1 MSQYLIAFCYLFT
14 IVLLFLAFFI
24 IRAVPFSS
32 PFNIDLYCD
41 NTIISFAIY
50 NPAELQY
57 RTGPPQEKVREH
69 DWNTNWNE
77 EEEVNNDWDN
87 HVSQVDN
94 DADWNQP
101 DNWITG
107 LASQPQF
114 NTPEWVDWVFN
125 HININQIREIAGRLF
140 AQNFRANY
148 EAAHGVPFRVG
159 TPEPSIPE
167 LEEEPVEEAQG
178 QWEIGSND
186 EIPGFGNFE

>member
-24 IRAVPFSS
+24 VRAVPFGS
-32 PFNIDLYCD
+32 PFNIDLYRD

-77 EEEVNNDWDN
+77 KEEVNNDWDN
-87 HVSQVDN
+87 HISQVDN

-101 DNWITG
+101 DDWITG

-125 HININQIREIAGRLF
+125 HININQIREITGRLF

>member
-14 IVLLFLAFFI
+14 IVFLFLAFFI
-24 IRAVPFSS
+24 VRAVPFSS
-32 PFNIDLYCD
+32 PFNIDLYRD

-69 DWNTNWNE
+69 DWDTNWNE
-77 EEEVNNDWDN
+77 EEEVNNNWDN

-101 DNWITG
+101 DDWITG

-114 NTPEWVDWVFN
+114 NTPKWIDWIFN

-148 EAAHGVPFRVG
+148 EAEHGVPFRIA
-159 TPEPSIPE
+159 TPESSIPE

>member
-1 MSQYLIAFCYLFT
+1 MNQYLIALCYLFT

-24 IRAVPFSS
+24 VRAVPFSS
-32 PFNIDLYCD
+32 PFNIDLYRD

-69 DWNTNWNE
+69 NWDTNWNE

-101 DNWITG
+101 DDWITG

-140 AQNFRANY
+140 AQSFRANY
-148 EAAHGVPFRVG
+148 EAEHGVPFRIA

>member
-1 MSQYLIAFCYLFT
+1 MSQYLIAFCYLVT
-14 IVLLFLAFFI
+14 IFLLFLAFFI
-24 IRAVPFSS
+24 VRAVPSGS
-32 PFNIDLYCD
+32 PFNIDLYRD

-77 EEEVNNDWDN
+77 EEEVNNDWNN

-101 DNWITG
+101 DDWITG

-140 AQNFRANY
+140 AQNFRANVTDP
-148 EAAHGVPFRVG
+148 H
-159 TPEPSIPE
+159 
-167 LEEEPVEEAQG
+167 
-178 QWEIGSND
+178 
-186 EIPGFGNFE
+186 

>member
-1 MSQYLIAFCYLFT
+1 MNQYLIALCYLFT

-24 IRAVPFSS
+24 VRAVPSGS
-32 PFNIDLYCD
+32 PFNIDLYRD

-50 NPAELQY
+50 NLAELQY

-69 DWNTNWNE
+69 DWDTNWNE
-77 EEEVNNDWDN
+77 EEEVNNNWDN

-101 DNWITG
+101 NDWITG

-114 NTPEWVDWVFN
+114 NTPEWIDWVFN
-125 HININQIREIAGRLF
+125 HINISQIREIAGRLF

-148 EAAHGVPFRVG
+148 EAEHGVPFRVG

>member
-1 MSQYLIAFCYLFT
+1 MNQYLIALCYLFT
-14 IVLLFLAFFI
+14 IILLFLAFFI
-24 IRAVPFSS
+24 VRAVPSGF
-32 PFNIDLYCD
+32 PFNIDLYRD

-57 RTGPPQEKVREH
+57 RSSPPQEKVREH
-69 DWNTNWNE
+69 DWDTNWNE
-77 EEEVNNDWDN
+77 EDKVNNNWDDHEDQVNNDAN
-87 HVSQVDN
+87 
-94 DADWNQP
+94 WNQP
-101 DNWITG
+101 NDWITG

-114 NTPEWVDWVFN
+114 NRPEWIDWVFN

-148 EAAHGVPFRVG
+148 EAEHGVPFRTS

-167 LEEEPVEEAQG
+167 LEEGPVEEAQG

>member
-1 MSQYLIAFCYLFT
+1 MNQYLIALCYLFT
-14 IVLLFLAFFI
+14 IVLLFLALFI
-24 IRAVPFSS
+24 VRAVPSGS
-32 PFNIDLYCD
+32 PFNIDLYRD

-57 RTGPPQEKVREH
+57 RTGPPQEKIREH
-69 DWNTNWNE
+69 DWDTNWNE
-77 EEEVNNDWDN
+77 EEEVNNNWDN

-101 DNWITG
+101 DDWITG

-114 NTPEWVDWVFN
+114 NTPEWIDWVFN
-125 HININQIREIAGRLF
+125 HINISQIREITGRLF
-140 AQNFRANY
+140 AQNVRANY
-148 EAAHGVPFRVG
+148 EAEHGVPFCVG

-178 QWEIGSND
+178 QWEIGSYD
-186 EIPGFGNFE
+186 EIPRFGNFE

>member
-1 MSQYLIAFCYLFT
+1 MSQYLIAFCYLVT
-14 IVLLFLAFFI
+14 IFLLFLAFFI
-24 IRAVPFSS
+24 VRAVPSGS
-32 PFNIDLYCD
+32 PFNIDLYRD

-77 EEEVNNDWDN
+77 ENEVNNNWDDHESQANNEGWDHADDWTAGLGN
-87 HVSQVDN
+87 H
-94 DADWNQP
+94 
-101 DNWITG
+101 
-107 LASQPQF
+107 PQLH
-114 NTPEWVDWVFN
+114 TPEWIDWVFTY
-125 HININQIREIAGRLF
+125 ISLDQIREIAGRLF
-140 AQNFRANY
+140 AQNFRTQY
-148 EAAHGVPFRVG
+148 EAEHGIPFRIA

-167 LEEEPVEEAQG
+167 LEEEPVEEVQG

>member
-1 MSQYLIAFCYLFT
+1 MNQYLITLCYLFT

-24 IRAVPFSS
+24 VRAVPSGS
-32 PFNIDLYCD
+32 PFNIDLYRD

-57 RTGPPQEKVREH
+57 RTGPPQEKAREH
-69 DWNTNWNE
+69 DWDTNWNE

-101 DNWITG
+101 DDWITG

>member
-14 IVLLFLAFFI
+14 IILLFLAFFI
-24 IRAVPFSS
+24 VRAVPSGS
-32 PFNIDLYCD
+32 PFNIDLYRD

-57 RTGPPQEKVREH
+57 RTSPPQEKVQEH
-69 DWNTNWNE
+69 NWDTNWNE

-101 DNWITG
+101 DGWITG

-114 NTPEWVDWVFN
+114 NTPKWVDWVFN

-140 AQNFRANY
+140 AQSVRANY
-148 EAAHGVPFRVG
+148 EAEHGVPFRIA